1 MFWQVLT
8 YWWLIAL
15 AAVVLV
21 AAWTDVRSGK
31 IYNWLTYPAVLVG
44 LGGHTFVG
52 GWSGAGGD
60 IGLSGALAGL
70 AIGFFPML
78 VVARLGGRSMGDA
91 KLLAAVG
98 ALAGWRFT
106 LTAMIYM
113 CLAAALLAVV
123 VAIRHGVF
131 VRTVKRIALFLWQVI
146 CMHRPNDP
154 ASEDSPTAAFALAVL
169 LGVGGAAAELA
180 CGFRLFG
187 VWF

>member
-1 MFWQVLT
+1 MLQQVLT
-8 YWWLIAL
+8 YWWLIVM
-15 AAVVLV
+15 AAVVLT

-44 LGGHTFVG
+44 LGGHTFAG

-70 AIGFFPML
+70 AMGFFPML

-98 ALAGWRFT
+98 ALGGWKFT

-123 VAIRHGVF
+123 VTLRHRVF
-131 VRTVKRIALFLWQVI
+131 MRTVKRIALFLWQAI
-146 CMHRPNDP
+146 CLHRPNDP
-154 ASEDSPTAAFALAVL
+154 ASADSPTAAFALAVYF
-169 LGVGGAAAELA
+169 GVAGASLELV
-180 CGFRLFG
+180 CKFRLFG